1 MDLLSFQQP
10 EINVPCKI
18 ICNKE
23 EKNTKEEEST
33 LENENIQLKQYIYE
47 PNSFSLTNIQMLQVI
62 GILEQFKPNNI
73 CEFGTGI
80 TTKVFELYCKKYK
93 KNLLNIEHSI
103 KYQRESSKM
112 FKLNK
117 KKDIIINNIKY
128 SQTNIYEGLE
138 EFFKSYDKKF
148 DFVLIDAPTGETNKY
163 KYGRIQMI
171 DLIVFNLLDNE
182 GYFLI
187 HNTEKYCIQISVNV
201 LLSLFKKKNYN
212 TVIENLGYNNNK
224 RLTIIH
230 FKKKINK

>member
-1 MDLLSFQQP
+1 MNLISSQP
-10 EINVPCKI
+10 QERNSPSKI
-18 ICNKE
+18 ILDKE
-23 EKNTKEEEST
+23 EKST
-33 LENENIQLKQYIYE
+33 FENESIQSNQYVYK

-62 GILEQFKPNNI
+62 GILEHFKPNNI

-80 TTKVFELYCKKYK
+80 TTDVFELYCKKYN

-103 KYQRESSKM
+103 KYQREHSKL

-117 KKDIIINNIKY
+117 KKDIVINNIKY

-138 EFFKSYDKKF
+138 EFFKSYEKKF
-148 DFVLIDAPTGETNKY
+148 DLVLIDAPTGETNKY

-171 DLIVFNLLDNE
+171 DLIVFNLLDDE

-187 HNTEKYCIQISVNV
+187 HNTEKYCIQNSVNI

-212 TVIENLGYNNNK
+212 TVTENLGYNNNK

-230 FKKKINK
+230 FKKLK

>member
-1 MDLLSFQQP
+1 MNLLSSQP
-10 EINVPCKI
+10 PESNSPSKI
-18 ICNKE
+18 ISDKE
-23 EKNTKEEEST
+23 EKST
-33 LENENIQLKQYIYE
+33 IENESIQSIQYIYK

-62 GILEQFKPNNI
+62 GILEQFKPNSI

-80 TTKVFELYCKKYK
+80 TTDVFESYCKKYN
-93 KNLLNIEHSI
+93 KNLLNIEHNI
-103 KYQRESSKM
+103 KYQREHSKL

-117 KKDIIINNIKY
+117 KKDVVINNIKY

-148 DFVLIDAPTGETNKY
+148 DFVLIDAPIGETNKY

-171 DLIVFNLLDNE
+171 DLIVFDLLDDE
-182 GYFLI
+182 GYFLV
-187 HNTEKYCIQISVNV
+187 HNTEKHCIQNSVNV

-230 FKKKINK
+230 FKKSK

>member
-1 MDLLSFQQP
+1 MQS
-10 EINVPCKI
+10 INY
-18 ICNKE
+18 
-23 EKNTKEEEST
+23 T
-33 LENENIQLKQYIYE
+33 YE

-80 TTKVFELYCKKYK
+80 TTDVFELYCKKYN
-93 KNLLNIEHSI
+93 KNLLNIEHNI
-103 KYQRESSKM
+103 KYQRDHSKI

-117 KKDIIINNIKY
+117 KKDIIINKIKY

-138 EFFKSYDKKF
+138 DFFKNYEKKF
-148 DFVLIDAPTGETNKY
+148 DLVLIDAPMGETNKY

-171 DLIVFNLLDNE
+171 DLLVFNLLSNE

-187 HNTEKYCIQISVNV
+187 HNTEKPCIQNSVNV

-230 FKKKINK
+230 FKIK